1 MAMYIPPPDPSLL
14 PPAETA
20 EATIDVV
27 HGSAQPGVED
37 SVLAGVEAR
46 ELELE
51 SLQKPRSMLRRGWE
65 VFAENKLA
73 LVGLGT
79 VVFMILFCFIGP
91 LIYHTNQVNTNLA
104 DYLCPPSAGHLL
116 GCNDVGYDELGRL
129 MVGGQVSLEVGFAA
143 AFVSVLIGTF
153 YGAISGYIGGPVD
166 SFLMRIVDAGL
177 SIPYIM
183 VVIILSVVFHPN
195 TAIMIFIIAA
205 FYWLGVARLVRGETL
220 TLRTREYVQAVK
232 VAGGG
237 SMRAVTRHVVP
248 NAIGTIIVQA
258 TFAVADSI
266 LILAG
271 LGFLGLGVQ
280 PPATDWGTMLSN
292 GLTYL
297 QGGGYWWLIY
307 PPGIAIIV
315 TCIAFNF
322 IGDALRDAFE
332 TRLQRR

>member
-1 MAMYIPPPDPSLL
+1 MAMITPPPDSPSV
-14 PPAETA
+14 
-20 EATIDVV
+20 DVAHV
-27 HGSAQPGVED
+27 DEPGVGGT
-37 SVLAGVEAR
+37 LTAVEAA
-46 ELELE
+46 ELGVAPA
-51 SLQKPRSMLRRGWE
+51 QKPRSLLRRGWE

-73 LVGLGT
+73 LASIGM
-79 VVFMILFCFIGP
+79 VVFMVLFSFIGP
-91 LIYHTNQVNTNLA
+91 LFYSTDQIHTNLNQT
-104 DYLCPPSAGHLL
+104 LCTPGASHLL
-116 GCNDVGYDELGRL
+116 GCDNVGYDQLGRL

-143 AFVSVLIGTF
+143 AIVSVIIGAL
-153 YGAISGYIGGPVD
+153 YGAISGFIGGPVD
-166 SFLMRIVDAGL
+166 SFLMRVVDAGL
-177 SIPYIM
+177 SLPYIM
-183 VVIILSVVFHPN
+183 VIIILSVVFHPN
-195 TAIMIFIIAA
+195 VLIMIFLIAS

-220 TLRTREYVQAVK
+220 SLRTREYVQAVK
-232 VAGGG
+232 VAGGTG
-237 SMRAVTRHVVP
+237 GRAVLRHIVP

-280 PPATDWGTMLSN
+280 PPATDWGSMLSN
-292 GLTYL
+292 GLQYI

-307 PPGIAIIV
+307 PPGIAIIL